1 MMLSLLCYNVVV
13 SFYESWV
20 DCQILQRRLDSTI
33 CFFHQIHMTLY
44 PICFFHYLF
53 FDAFIKLKIGCA
65 NLHDNVP
72 HESTLCFASWPNTF
86 CASNVFTLWMHFKL
100 ALCIAQYLSNPSLIV
115 NSCSIKPCNIYPTI
129 LHAFKT
135 EFYMIIELEE

>member
-72 HESTLCFASWPNTF
+72 HETTLCFVSWTNTL
-86 CASNVFTLWMHFKL
+86 CASNVFILWMHFKL
-100 ALCIAQYLSNPSLIV
+100 AFCIAQSLSKLSLIV
-115 NSCSIKPCNIYPTI
+115 NSCRIRSCSIYPTI
-129 LHAFKT
+129 HMLSKWKF
-135 EFYMIIELEE
+135 IWL